1 MVLAR
6 AIRTVVG
13 IVVAIIVLGVIL
25 RLLGANPSNGIVNA
39 IHDAGAW
46 LVGPF
51 ANVFSG
57 HGPKLQMALNWGLA
71 AIVYAVVGGLLA
83 SFVAHGSAAASRRRG
98 VRGAR
103 PVT

>member
-6 AIRTVVG
+6 VIRTVTG
-13 IVVAIIVLGVIL
+13 IVVAIILLAVIL
-25 RLLGANPSNGIVNA
+25 VLVGANQSNSIVSA

-51 ANVFSG
+51 ANVFSVHG
-57 HGPKLQMALNWGLA
+57 HKLHVALNWGLA

-83 SFVAHGSAAASRRRG
+83 SFVARGSAAGFRRRG
-98 VRGAR
+98 VRRPR
-103 PVT
+103 PVA